1 MYDHM
6 TSPVNINGTVTTPP
20 RSSVASGTCTTE
32 FTITVPTGEQVRCTA
47 TGTAAMQCEA
57 DLSDGVPASFSGE
70 MTWAPTTTG

>member
-32 FTITVPTGEQVRCTA
+32 FTIA
-47 TGTAAMQCEA
+47 
-57 DLSDGVPASFSGE
+57 VPASFSGE
-70 MTWAPTTTG
+70 MTWAPHDDGVTFDLSMVVDSFIIDPAYFASLL